1 MGVSTEFKNVV
12 ENDSIIA
19 VRSFLTNY
27 LIGEDDFQLFDDA
40 LAYAADKVD
49 VWQEHDGQEFS
60 ADKAAWTTDY
70 LSELL
75 VAVVTNF
82 SRQRIDHIKA
92 VVMETIIAPRTQAT
106 SPASTVNSPAT
117 GPRTGRA
124 VITETIVSQPR
135 PIVNQAPPKKQR
147 HPASPSPHPA
157 PKARVAGTTNS
168 KTGRHIVSETEKNA
182 ENASESKSRGP
193 EYGAALIV
201 GGTAVTAI
209 GVAMVKPVIIGTGVV
224 MMGTGVVV
232 QANSKG
238 K

>member
-75 VAVVTNF
+75 VAVVSNF

-92 VVMETIIAPRTQAT
+92 MLIHFHRFSDIQF
-106 SPASTVNSPAT
+106 
-117 GPRTGRA
+117 GHYMCHCIGR
-124 VITETIVSQPR
+124 IWHQQIGCTL
-135 PIVNQAPPKKQR
+135 
-147 HPASPSPHPA
+147 H
-157 PKARVAGTTNS
+157 AR
-168 KTGRHIVSETEKNA
+168 I
-182 ENASESKSRGP
+182 
-193 EYGAALIV
+193 
-201 GGTAVTAI
+201 
-209 GVAMVKPVIIGTGVV
+209 
-224 MMGTGVVV
+224 
-232 QANSKG
+232 
-238 K
+238 